1 MALLAQ
7 GSDPKQKRENIMRF
21 TILGMSAFA
30 LAAVTAPAFAQDA
43 AAPASDFTVT
53 GGATVV
59 SDYRFR
65 GISQTDKRFALQGSL
80 TVSHS
85 SGLYVSTWGSSIDD
99 YVAAGSDQ
107 ELDLIA
113 GYTKTLGGVTLDG
126 GVLYY
131 YYPGSHGANTDFFEP
146 YFSVKSTYGPVTGK
160 LGVAYAPKQHAIA
173 WSNSRDDNLYGYGEL
188 SGAVGP
194 IALTS
199 HLGYSKG
206 RSFLTG
212 GLKGYWDWNV
222 GASYTWNHLT
232 FGVSYVDTDIKDSE
246 AVSFTGRHIAKAGVV
261 GSIGVS
267 F

>member
-1 MALLAQ
+1 
-7 GSDPKQKRENIMRF
+7 MRF
-21 TILGMSAFA
+21 TILGMSALA
-30 LAAVTAPAFAQDA
+30 LAAVSAPALAQDA
-43 AAPASDFTVT
+43 PASEFTVT

-65 GISQTDKRFALQGSL
+65 GISQTYKRFALQGSL
-80 TVSHS
+80 TVSHA
-85 SGLYVSTWGSSIDD
+85 SGFYVSTWGSSIDD

-113 GYTKTLGGVTLDG
+113 GYTKTFGAATVDA

-131 YYPGSHGANTDFFEP
+131 YYPGSGGANTDFFEP
-146 YFSVKSTYGPVTGK
+146 YASVKTTFGPATAKV
-160 LGVAYAPKQHAIA
+160 GVAYAPKQHAIA
-173 WSNSRDDNLYGYGEL
+173 AVNARDDNLYLYGEL

-194 IALTS
+194 ISLTS

-206 RSFLTG
+206 PSFLTIG
-212 GLKGYWDWNV
+212 KNYWDWNV

-232 FGVSYVDTDIKDSE
+232 FGVSYVDTNKDLFISKDGVTSKN
-246 AVSFTGRHIAKAGVV
+246 VSKAGVV
-261 GSIGVS
+261 GSIGVA